1 VNILTESE
9 WKQARA
15 DYQSVVGP
23 WVKRRHDRRSRGG
36 KHPLEDF
43 LWEYYSLRGGRLLQW
58 SPGAGTV
65 LKYATEEDFPDRYG
79 FHTTQGGRALDLPTW
94 LAKRQSGLRWIMKVL
109 TLTQERPPVFACLGL
124 HEWAMVYE
132 EKDIR
137 HPQLP
142 LRLGHAET
150 RKIVESTPLQCTHFD
165 AFRFFSES
173 ARPLNQ
179 LPLTDEGRPEHE
191 QPGCL
196 HANMDLFKWCMKL
209 QPLIPSSLVAD
220 CFLLAIEARIIDMR
234 ASPYDV
240 SSMGYEPIRI
250 ETPTG
255 RREYVEAQKQIY
267 EAAKPLRQRLIDTLE
282 KV

>member
-1 VNILTESE
+1 M
-9 WKQARA
+9 
-15 DYQSVVGP
+15 
-23 WVKRRHDRRSRGG
+23 
-36 KHPLEDF
+36 
-43 LWEYYSLRGGRLLQW
+43 QW
-58 SPGAGTV
+58 SPGAGVV
-65 LKYATEEDFPDRYG
+65 LANATEDDFPDRYG
-79 FHTTQGGRALDLPTW
+79 FHTDQGGRVLDFQAW
-94 LAKRQSGLRWIMKVL
+94 LDKRQSGVRWISKVL
-109 TLTQERPPVFACLGL
+109 KSTQERPPLFACLGL

-132 EKDIR
+132 EQDIR

-142 LRLGHAET
+142 LRLSHDET
-150 RKIVESTPLQCTHFD
+150 RKVVESTPIQCTHFD

-173 ARPLNQ
+173 ARSLNQ
-179 LPLTDEGRPEHE
+179 IPLSSEGRPEQE

-209 QPLIPSSLVAD
+209 QPLIPATLVAD

-240 SSMGYEPIRI
+240 SSMDYEPITI

-255 RREYVEAQKQIY
+255 RRDYVEAQKHIY

-282 KV
+282 NVSAH